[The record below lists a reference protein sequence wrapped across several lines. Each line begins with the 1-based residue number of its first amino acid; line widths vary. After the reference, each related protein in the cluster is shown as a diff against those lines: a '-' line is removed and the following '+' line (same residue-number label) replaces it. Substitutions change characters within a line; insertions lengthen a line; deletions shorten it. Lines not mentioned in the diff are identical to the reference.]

1 MYAAQSPGR
10 RIDRG
15 GEEEEEEGGAGRIER
30 RWNRTPRGVGGWRRK
45 GCRWPGSA
53 TLSSRNAPKRSK
65 TEQRTLNS
73 ALKRSIDPTSARGG
87 GGGGELCRDSG
98 HRSPG
103 TRLDRFHDTIYHPW
117 APLCLLFVQRGGGLH
132 PLLLFLS
139 FLHCRSLIYIY
150 MREIDKEGM
159 DAIKKFKFSNHPNEK
174 SWIDSIVSII
184 REDWSKRIGEKNS
197 ERKRVSR
204 KWVTGSKRNK
214 MEGEVEIW
222 EGRERSP
229 LLLLPFSIAYPGIR
243 FFNTSVALSPSLTVL
258 LYFPLPRKKR
268 EKENRRR
275 GGFLIGESEIGR
287 PLDRTRAH
295 LVQRFL
301 PAFFSR

>member
-15 GEEEEEEGGAGRIER
+15 GEEGGGRWSGTDREEMEQDTARGRGLEEEGVSLAGFRD
-30 RWNRTPRGVGGWRRK
+30 P
-45 GCRWPGSA
+45 
-53 TLSSRNAPKRSK
+53 LLPKRSK
-65 TEQRTLNS
+65 TLENRTKNVELGVETIH
-73 ALKRSIDPTSARGG
+73 RSSAREG
-87 GGGGELCRDSG
+87 GGGGEPCRDSG

-139 FLHCRSLIYIY
+139 FLHCRSFYIY
-150 MREIDKEGM
+150 MREIDEEGM
-159 DAIKKFKFSNHPNEK
+159 DAIEKFKFSNHPNEK

-184 REDWSKRIGEKNS
+184 REDWSKTIGEKNS

-229 LLLLPFSIAYPGIR
+229 LLLLPPRPPSRLHIRGSDFLTPRWRSLRLSRFS
-243 FFNTSVALSPSLTVL
+243 FT
-258 LYFPLPRKKR
+258 FPCR
-268 EKENRRR
+268 EKSERKRI
-275 GGFLIGESEIGR
+275 GGEAAS
-287 PLDRTRAH
+287 
-295 LVQRFL
+295 
-301 PAFFSR
+301 

>member
-117 APLCLLFVQRGGGLH
+117 APLCLLFVQGGGGLH

-139 FLHCRSLIYIY
+139 FLHCRSFYIY
-150 MREIDKEGM
+150 MREIDEEGM
-159 DAIKKFKFSNHPNEK
+159 DAIEKFKFSNHPNEK

-222 EGRERSP
+222 EGRERNP
-229 LLLLPFSIAYPGIR
+229 LLLLPPRPPSRLHIRGSDFLTPRWRSLRLSRFS
-243 FFNTSVALSPSLTVL
+243 FT
-258 LYFPLPRKKR
+258 FPCR
-268 EKENRRR
+268 EKSERKRI
-275 GGFLIGESEIGR
+275 GGEAAS
-287 PLDRTRAH
+287 
-295 LVQRFL
+295 
-301 PAFFSR
+301 

>member
-117 APLCLLFVQRGGGLH
+117 APLCLLFVQGGGGLH

-139 FLHCRSLIYIY
+139 FLHCRSFYIY
-150 MREIDKEGM
+150 MREIDEEGM
-159 DAIKKFKFSNHPNEK
+159 DAIEKFKFSNHPNEK
-174 SWIDSIVSII
+174 SWIDNIVSII
-184 REDWSKRIGEKNS
+184 REDWSKIGEKNS
-197 ERKRVSR
+197 QRKRVSR

-229 LLLLPFSIAYPGIR
+229 LLLLPPRPPSRLHIRGSDFLTPRWRSLRLSRFS
-243 FFNTSVALSPSLTVL
+243 FT
-258 LYFPLPRKKR
+258 FPCR
-268 EKENRRR
+268 EKSERKRI
-275 GGFLIGESEIGR
+275 GGEAAS
-287 PLDRTRAH
+287 
-295 LVQRFL
+295 
-301 PAFFSR
+301 

>member
-117 APLCLLFVQRGGGLH
+117 APLCLLFVQGGLH

-139 FLHCRSLIYIY
+139 FLHCRSFYIY
-150 MREIDKEGM
+150 MREIDEEGM
-159 DAIKKFKFSNHPNEK
+159 DAIEKFKFSNHPNEK

-184 REDWSKRIGEKNS
+184 REDWSKIGEKNS

-229 LLLLPFSIAYPGIR
+229 LLLLPPRPPSRLHIRGSDFLTPRWRSLRLSRFS
-243 FFNTSVALSPSLTVL
+243 FT
-258 LYFPLPRKKR
+258 FPCR
-268 EKENRRR
+268 EKSERKRI
-275 GGFLIGESEIGR
+275 GGEAAS
-287 PLDRTRAH
+287 
-295 LVQRFL
+295 
-301 PAFFSR
+301 

>member
-1 MYAAQSPGR
+1 MSL
-10 RIDRG
+10 
-15 GEEEEEEGGAGRIER
+15 AGFRD
-30 RWNRTPRGVGGWRRK
+30 P
-45 GCRWPGSA
+45 
-53 TLSSRNAPKRSK
+53 LLPKRSK
-65 TEQRTLNS
+65 TLENRTKNVELGVETIH
-73 ALKRSIDPTSARGG
+73 RSSAREG
-87 GGGGELCRDSG
+87 GGGGEPCRDSG

-117 APLCLLFVQRGGGLH
+117 APLCLLFVQGGLH

-139 FLHCRSLIYIY
+139 FLHCRSFYIY
-150 MREIDKEGM
+150 MREIDEEGM
-159 DAIKKFKFSNHPNEK
+159 DAIEKFKFSNHPNEK

-184 REDWSKRIGEKNS
+184 REDWSKIGEKNS

-243 FFNTSVALSPSLTVL
+243 FFNTSMALSPSLTVL